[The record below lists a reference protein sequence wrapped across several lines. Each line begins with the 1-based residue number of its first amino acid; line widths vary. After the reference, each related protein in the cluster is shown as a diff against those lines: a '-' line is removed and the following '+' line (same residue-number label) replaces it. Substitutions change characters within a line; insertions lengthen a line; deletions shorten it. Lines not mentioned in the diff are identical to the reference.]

1 VNNSLQSLLEKGF
14 GQSPGMLKTRMS
26 LGRSL
31 PLQKSDFSV
40 VKLPWGKGMKVCQ
53 NG

>member
-14 GQSPGMLKTRMS
+14 GQSPGMLKTRMA
-26 LGRSL
+26 LGWSL
-31 PLQKSDFSV
+31 PLQKSDMAI
-40 VKLPWGKGMKVCQ
+40 VKLPWGEGMRVCP